1 MEQMAARM
9 ELEKRQQPQMRSI
22 QSIRQ
27 MAEEDKRADEEWNG
41 KSNTATSDW
50 FN

>member
-1 MEQMAARM
+1 
-9 ELEKRQQPQMRSI
+9 MRSI
-22 QSIRQ
+22 QSIEE